1 MQSTA
6 PAIVVNSEVVA
17 RTVGDEAIL
26 LDLSTGTYFTL
37 NAVGTVVWR
46 GLEAGHSVDEIVAA
60 VLSEFDAAES
70 VVREDVHALLHDLA
84 SNGLVCAA

>member
-37 NAVGTVVWR
+37 NPVGTVVWR
-46 GLEAGHSVDEIVAA
+46 GLEDGHSVDEIVSN
-60 VLSEFDAAES
+60 VLSEFDAVES
-70 VVREDVHALLHDLA
+70 VVREDVRALLDDLTA
-84 SNGLVCAA
+84 TGLVCVA